1 MKPPFST
8 DLRFRFG
15 SARRAAARWGAAAAL
30 AVGALF
36 LGACASRP
44 DLVWTEDGR
53 QFGKASWYDDH
64 GDRTANG
71 ERFNMHALT
80 AAHPSLALNSLVE
93 VTNLRNGRTITVRIN
108 DRLTTYHDRVID
120 LSMASFRKLD
130 DLDRGL
136 MDVELRVIRYGN
148 NRYAKTEA
156 AAPDGKLYLAGSST
170 RRSPARS
177 SAAGASTKTAAKPT
191 SAIKPTTKAPAAKAK
206 PAKGVKPSVKQPQA
220 VPRDLPNA
228 APVPSEASW
237 QEESA
242 LPEEEQAAEAAEY
255 EASLSPASFPS

>member
-93 VTNLRNGRTITVRIN
+93 VTNLRN
-108 DRLTTYHDRVID
+108 
-120 LSMASFRKLD
+120 LSESTD
-130 DLDRGL
+130 GYYSY
-136 MDVELRVIRYGN
+136 V
-148 NRYAKTEA
+148 
-156 AAPDGKLYLAGSST
+156 PDSGKLADWFKKLGQIINNVQVIEFSVAKDTNHPGSIELAIDEGGQKLT
-170 RRSPARS
+170 RTR
-177 SAAGASTKTAAKPT
+177 TWK
-191 SAIKPTTKAPAAKAK
+191 
-206 PAKGVKPSVKQPQA
+206 
-220 VPRDLPNA
+220 
-228 APVPSEASW
+228 
-237 QEESA
+237 
-242 LPEEEQAAEAAEY
+242 
-255 EASLSPASFPS
+255 